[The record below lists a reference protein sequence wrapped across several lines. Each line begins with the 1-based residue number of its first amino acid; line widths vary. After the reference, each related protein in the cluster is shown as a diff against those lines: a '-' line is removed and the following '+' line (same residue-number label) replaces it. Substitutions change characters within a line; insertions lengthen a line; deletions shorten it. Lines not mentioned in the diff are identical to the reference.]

1 MRLLS
6 QNPLTEPY
14 IGRLQV
20 YHDGQ
25 WGNVCDDLFGAGDA
39 DVACLSLNYTDGAI
53 CYANRPFP
61 PSSGLFDT
69 VIYFSVWS
77 LLKA

>member
-1 MRLLS
+1 M
-6 QNPLTEPY
+6 
-14 IGRLQV
+14 

-25 WGNVCDDLFGAGDA
+25 WGNVCDDLFRSDDA

-53 CYANRPFP
+53 CYANSPFP

-69 VIYFSVWS
+69 VIVSASS
-77 LLKA
+77 LLYKSVAMHQSIIGT

>member
-6 QNPLTEPY
+6 QNQVTQPY

-25 WGNVCDDLFGAGDA
+25 WGNVCDDYFRAVDA

-53 CYANRPFP
+53 CYANSPFP

-69 VIYFSVWS
+69 VIV
-77 LLKA
+77 